1 MTDEDDSVIEKRN
14 MEKIY
19 WLRSDVNKWERYIAL
34 KWNVWTEEMR
44 QLAMTYRSEILKELL
59 ELQLKEFSC
68 D

>member
-1 MTDEDDSVIEKRN
+1 MTYDDHSVIEKRK

-19 WLRSDVNKWERYIAL
+19 WLRSDVNKWERYIAI
-34 KWNVWTEEMR
+34 KWNAWTEEMR
-44 QLAMTYRSEILKELL
+44 QLAMTHRSEILKELL

>member
-1 MTDEDDSVIEKRN
+1 MTYEDDSMIEKRK

-44 QLAMTYRSEILKELL
+44 QLAMTHRSEILKELL

>member
-44 QLAMTYRSEILKELL
+44 QLAMTHRSEILKELL